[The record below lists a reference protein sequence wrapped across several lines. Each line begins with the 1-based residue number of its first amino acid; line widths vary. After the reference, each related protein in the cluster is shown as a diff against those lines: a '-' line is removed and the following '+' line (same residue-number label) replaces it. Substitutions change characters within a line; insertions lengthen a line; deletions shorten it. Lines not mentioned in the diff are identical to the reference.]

1 MGKYIVKRV
10 LLLIPTVI
18 LVCLIVFTLMRMIP
32 GDAVDTIVNRLTS
45 SGMSV
50 DADAV
55 RAQLGLDQPFF
66 KQFFTWLWDICRGD
80 LGDSFFENESVWS
93 IISREL
99 PKSLELGLLTLLFT
113 NLLSIPL
120 GLHCAARQDSLTDYV
135 VRMLSIV
142 FMALPV
148 FLLATLVLV
157 YPAIWWN
164 YAPPITW
171 SSIFQDF
178 AANMKMFL
186 VPAILGAIT
195 QCAMQIRTI
204 RTVTLE
210 VMRMDYIRTAW
221 AKGDSERTVLFRH
234 AFRNSMIPV
243 ITMIGNGLGMVVGG
257 NVILENLF
265 NIPGIGNQVIASLS
279 TRDYPVV
286 MGCTLVFAVV
296 VMVVNLI
303 VDIAYKWVD
312 PRVELD

>member
-18 LVCLIVFTLMRMIP
+18 LVCLIVFTMIRMIP

-45 SGMSV
+45 SGMTV

-55 RAQLGLDQPFF
+55 RAKLGLDQPFF
-66 KQFFTWLWDICRGD
+66 KQFFTWFFGIFRGD
-80 LGDSFFENESVWS
+80 LGDSFFENMSVKA
-93 IISREL
+93 IIAKEL
-99 PKSLELGLLTLLFT
+99 PKSLELGLMTLLFT
-113 NLLSIPL
+113 NILSIPL
-120 GLHCAARQDSLTDYV
+120 GLYCAARQDSIGDYII
-135 VRMLSIV
+135 RILSII

-148 FLLATLVLV
+148 FLLASLVLI
-157 YPAIWWN
+157 YPSIWWN

-171 SSIFQDF
+171 SSLFKDF

-186 VPAILGAIT
+186 VPSLLGAIT
-195 QCAMQIRTI
+195 QCSMQIRTI
-204 RTVTLE
+204 RTTTLE

-221 AKGDSERTVLFRH
+221 SKGDKENVVLFHH

-243 ITMIGNGLGMVVGG
+243 ITMIGNGIGTLVGG

-265 NIPGIGNQVIASLS
+265 NIPGIGNQVITSLG

-286 MGCTLVFAVV
+286 MGCTLVFA
-296 VMVVNLI
+296 LI
-303 VDIAYKWVD
+303 VMGVNRVVDVAEKWVD
-312 PRVELD
+312 PRVELE